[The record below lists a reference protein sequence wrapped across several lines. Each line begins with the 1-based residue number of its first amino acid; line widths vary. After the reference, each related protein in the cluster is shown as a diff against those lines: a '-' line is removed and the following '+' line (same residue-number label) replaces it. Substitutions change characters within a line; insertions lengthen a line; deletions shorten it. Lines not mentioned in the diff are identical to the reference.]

1 MKIRFQYFAVVA
13 LSLLILASC
22 RSSYIRYVDVETVHP
37 AKITFP
43 VYIRNIAFVN
53 NALGSSKCTIS
64 EGGGPEF
71 SLMDAD
77 SLAMDM
83 LALVADSLSHSPY
96 FDLVTIGSI
105 ADTSSMILKRMSPGL
120 LDEVRDATGAQTV
133 ISMDGFQMVID
144 KTYFSRTNELVLEF
158 VGKTFFKIYEPG
170 NDDTPQTHI
179 CVDTMVWNSGGW
191 GFYLDDMHFLMD
203 KVSDAIAYF
212 ASQNIN
218 RFIPY
223 LRLSERY
230 VYVTGNTSMLDA
242 ERYVIQDKW
251 EEASYLWEHLYETG
265 EGETLRAK
273 AASNMAVVC
282 EMRDDFSAAIDWAKK
297 SYDLFNQPAVRE
309 KNIEELRS
317 MDNYIK
323 LLQQRQKEIPLL
335 QEQMDR
341 RR

>member
-1 MKIRFQYFAVVA
+1 
-13 LSLLILASC
+13 
-22 RSSYIRYVDVETVHP
+22 
-37 AKITFP
+37 
-43 VYIRNIAFVN
+43 
-53 NALGSSKCTIS
+53 
-64 EGGGPEF
+64 
-71 SLMDAD
+71 
-77 SLAMDM
+77 
-83 LALVADSLSHSPY
+83 
-96 FDLVTIGSI
+96 
-105 ADTSSMILKRMSPGL
+105 MSPGL

-223 LRLSERY
+223 LHLSERY

>member
-83 LALVADSLSHSPY
+83 LAIVADSISHSPY

-191 GFYLDDMHFLMD
+191 
-203 KVSDAIAYF
+203 
-212 ASQNIN
+212 
-218 RFIPY
+218 
-223 LRLSERY
+223 
-230 VYVTGNTSMLDA
+230 
-242 ERYVIQDKW
+242 
-251 EEASYLWEHLYETG
+251 
-265 EGETLRAK
+265 
-273 AASNMAVVC
+273 
-282 EMRDDFSAAIDWAKK
+282 
-297 SYDLFNQPAVRE
+297 
-309 KNIEELRS
+309 
-317 MDNYIK
+317 
-323 LLQQRQKEIPLL
+323 
-335 QEQMDR
+335 
-341 RR
+341 